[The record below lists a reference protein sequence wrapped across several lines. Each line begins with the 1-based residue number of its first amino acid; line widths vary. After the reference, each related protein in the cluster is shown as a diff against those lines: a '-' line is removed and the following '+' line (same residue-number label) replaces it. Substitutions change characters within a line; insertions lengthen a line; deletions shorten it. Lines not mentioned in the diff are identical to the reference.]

1 MTIKKKPVIL
11 MADDDEDDR
20 VLVREAFLEIGLES
34 VLTFVDDGQKLID
47 YLQCCVNNDSAPCPD
62 LILLD
67 LNMPKKD
74 GRTALKE
81 IKSDMRFRYIPVV
94 IMTTSKET
102 IDVVTCYRSGA
113 NTYISKPPSF
123 DQLTEVVNCLH
134 QYWFKTAVL
143 PKKS

>member
-20 VLVREAFLEIGLES
+20 VLVRDAFLKNGLKGE
-34 VLTFVDDGQKLID
+34 LLFVEDGQELID
-47 YLQCCVNNDSAPCPD
+47 YLQTCVNNDSVPCPD

-81 IKSDMRFRYIPVV
+81 IKSDPRLKHIPVI
-94 IMTTSKET
+94 IMTTSNEAS
-102 IDVVTCYRSGA
+102 DVAKCYRNGA
-113 NTYISKPPSF
+113 STYISKPPSF
-123 DQLTEVVNCLH
+123 EQLTQVVDCIN
-134 QYWFKTAVL
+134 QYWFNTAVL
-143 PKKS
+143 PK